1 MKFFKE
7 LQKRI
12 FPTLIAL
19 SALSVSASA
28 AFYSISGLSKLFAGA
43 SFEVIIMATSLEVA
57 KLVIASL
64 LYQYWG
70 RLNKLLRTYLSLAAI
85 VLVLITSA
93 GIYGFLSAAYQETAT
108 KSEIVESEVQVL
120 EMRKTRFEEN
130 RTFYVTEKEQLDEGI
145 AELRKGLSNNV
156 IQYRDQE
163 TGEIITTT
171 SSSTRRALQSQLDEA
186 IVRRDQVSEKL
197 ENVTDSISSLD
208 IKILDVNSNAEI
220 ASELG
225 PLKYLSNLTNTPMNK
240 IINVLLLVIIF
251 VFDPLAISLVIA
263 ANFAFDQLRKKN
275 KVEEDEESEEESL
288 KEEYIEKEWDNTLQ
302 DGLEDELWD
311 EEYLNEL
318 QPVGPYLKEEDVEV
332 EEDIEELSKKAGQI
346 EKEMVKEEVKPLNPS
361 EELIKRL
368 EKELEK
374 LTAQKEEDEKTSM
387 LTTDFIEKVN
397 KLSEVIDLGD
407 KEVEDEPKGEETP
420 EIKEEPKEDE
430 NPEVIP
436 TPNKRRITY
445 RRRDGGR
452 NIRTQR
458 I

>member
-108 KSEIVESEVQVL
+108 KSEIVDSEVQVL

-145 AELRKGLSNNV
+145 SELRKGLSNNV
-156 IQYRDQE
+156 VQYRDSE

-186 IVRRDQVSEKL
+186 IVRRDRLSEKL
-197 ENVTDSISSLD
+197 ESVTDSISSLD

-240 IINVLLLVIIF
+240 IINVLLLIIIF

-275 KVEEDEESEEESL
+275 NVEEDEESEEESL
-288 KEEYIEKEWDNTLQ
+288 KEEYIEKEWDNTLM

-311 EEYLNEL
+311 EEYLTSLNIN
-318 QPVGPYLKEEDVEV
+318 GPYLKEEDVEV
-332 EEDIEELSKKAGQI
+332 EEDIEEISKRAGQI
-346 EKEMVKEEVKPLNPS
+346 EKEMVKEEDKPLNPS

-374 LTAQKEEDEKTSM
+374 LTAQKQEDEKTSM

-407 KEVEDEPKGEETP
+407 KKEEPKVEETS

-436 TPNKRRITY
+436 TPNKKRITY

>member
-145 AELRKGLSNNV
+145 SELRKGLSNNV
-156 IQYRDQE
+156 VQYRDSE

-288 KEEYIEKEWDNTLQ
+288 KEEYIEKEWDNTLM

-311 EEYLNEL
+311 EEYLTSLNIN
-318 QPVGPYLKEEDVEV
+318 GPYLKEEDVEV
-332 EEDIEELSKKAGQI
+332 EEDIEEISKRAGQI
-346 EKEMVKEEVKPLNPS
+346 EKEMVKEEDKPLNPS

-374 LTAQKEEDEKTSM
+374 LTAQKQEDEKTSM

-407 KEVEDEPKGEETP
+407 KEEEPKVEETS

>member
-108 KSEIVESEVQVL
+108 KSEIVDSEVQVL

-145 AELRKGLSNNV
+145 SELRKGLSNNV
-156 IQYRDQE
+156 VQYRDSE

-186 IVRRDQVSEKL
+186 IVRRDRLSEKL
-197 ENVTDSISSLD
+197 ESVTDSISSLD

-240 IINVLLLVIIF
+240 IINVLLLIIIF

-288 KEEYIEKEWDNTLQ
+288 KEEYIEKEWDNTLM

-311 EEYLNEL
+311 EEYLTSLNIN
-318 QPVGPYLKEEDVEV
+318 GPYLKEEDVEV
-332 EEDIEELSKKAGQI
+332 EEDIEEISKRAGQI
-346 EKEMVKEEVKPLNPS
+346 EKEMVKEEDKPLNPS

-374 LTAQKEEDEKTSM
+374 LTAQKQEDEKTSM

-407 KEVEDEPKGEETP
+407 KEEEPKVEETS

-436 TPNKRRITY
+436 TPNKKRITY

>member
-145 AELRKGLSNNV
+145 SELRKGLSNNV
-156 IQYRDQE
+156 VQYRDSE

-288 KEEYIEKEWDNTLQ
+288 KEEYIEKEWDNTLM

-311 EEYLNEL
+311 EEYLTSLNIN
-318 QPVGPYLKEEDVEV
+318 GPYLKEEDVEV
-332 EEDIEELSKKAGQI
+332 EEDIEEISKRAGQI
-346 EKEMVKEEVKPLNPS
+346 EKEMVKEEDKPLNPS

-374 LTAQKEEDEKTSM
+374 LTAQKQEDEKTSM

-407 KEVEDEPKGEETP
+407 KEEEPKVEKTS